1 MLRSYLT
8 TIAGWIGLYLL
19 AALPLL
25 LGLRMV
31 KKSSRSW
38 RIVLWSLLAT
48 LAAAAIYTVTG
59 LAVLA
64 HIDHHFEAVRPGMT
78 IAEVKKSLG
87 FAFRESDVTL
97 EEIEKDEYLGVN
109 RPSFSADERKNIG
122 YAKRYSYRIPKD
134 LLYFYVLYDR
144 RQRVREAIPVY
155 E

>member
-1 MLRSYLT
+1 MLRSYLS
-8 TIAGWIGLYLL
+8 TITGWIALYLL
-19 AALPLL
+19 ASLPLL
-25 LGLRMV
+25 FGLRMV
-31 KKSSRSW
+31 KKSKWGW
-38 RIVLWSLLAT
+38 RIVLWSLLT
-48 LAAAAIYTVTG
+48 VLAAAAIYTVAG

-97 EEIEKDEYLGVN
+97 EEIEKDENLGVN
-109 RPSFSADERKNIG
+109 RPSFSADARKNIA
-122 YAKRYSYRIPKD
+122 YAEKYSYRIPKE